1 MSPSDCLVIW
11 TEQNDD
17 IVRKWKCA
25 ERKHNANGQDV
36 RRQYY
41 NELCSLLHIVQGAP
55 CVAAS
60 LELEL
65 TVLYNTLL
73 FSLSLSKFGEA
84 GDLLTQGIIRVLE
97 AFGCQ
102 PPSSDLLLLWH
113 EFLEKFQSPKL
124 LPSTHALLCVQWTL
138 WLSTQQLDSIQK
150 LLLPDSQDG
159 ITSLSPVI
167 QNIQVSPEENPS
179 LLLIMAPMALK
190 ELAHICT
197 VVTRGVGK
205 MKEDKDSE
213 AVQILQDASM
223 LPAPTSLLAEIH
235 MLTGICLARLG
246 RPQSS
251 LQCYRR
257 ALEMGACSRTV
268 LYQGS
273 LLHRQLEN
281 GPAEIEMLRLLC
293 TAALSPVSCDPSS
306 TWVPLL
312 TPDMLLGGPA
322 CDSVFAMPSLLE
334 IQHTLAHRCLH
345 CGRISEAAE
354 NYLDLLATLQCDL
367 KQLVNT
373 DANSRLPRVPDIYL
387 EAAVTLLKAERY
399 WDSITVCE
407 EVIMKT
413 ADLIPDRLVLE
424 MPHRTEQDGGSLAP
438 FSPEMRGLFA
448 KSGKAEERLNYVF
461 WAGAAFLIEGQAYGW
476 MKESKGEIT
485 ALTRSINLL
494 VKVRLKNEEWQHRD
508 PGDSAASKVADL
520 QRLKALALASR
531 GVGFMDRKQEGAALQ
546 DFQLSLQASPG
557 TEVVELLLTQVLWKM
572 GREEEATTFWKSTR
586 RTSQVPELVPNCSRN
601 AAVFL
606 HLQSYLQEKM
616 QADSESLK
624 KMKLGSEAEV

>member
-11 TEQNDD
+11 TEQNND
-17 IVRKWKCA
+17 IVKKWKCA
-25 ERKHNANGQDV
+25 ERKHKANGQDV
-36 RRQYY
+36 RCQYY
-41 NELCSLLHIVQGAP
+41 NELCSLLHI
-55 CVAAS
+55 
-60 LELEL
+60 
-65 TVLYNTLL
+65 
-73 FSLSLSKFGEA
+73 
-84 GDLLTQGIIRVLE
+84 
-97 AFGCQ
+97 
-102 PPSSDLLLLWH
+102 
-113 EFLEKFQSPKL
+113 
-124 LPSTHALLCVQWTL
+124 
-138 WLSTQQLDSIQK
+138 IQ
-150 LLLPDSQDG
+150 
-159 ITSLSPVI
+159 
-167 QNIQVSPEENPS
+167 
-179 LLLIMAPMALK
+179 
-190 ELAHICT
+190 
-197 VVTRGVGK
+197 GVGK
-205 MKEDKDSE
+205 MKEGKDSE

-223 LPAPTSLLAEIH
+223 LPSPTSLLAEIH
-235 MLTGICLARLG
+235 MRTGICLARLG

-257 ALEMGACSRTV
+257 ALEMGASSRTV
-268 LYQGS
+268 LYQCS

-281 GPAEIEMLRLLC
+281 CPAEIEMLRLLC
-293 TAALSPVSCDPSS
+293 TAAHSPVSCDPSS

-312 TPDMLLGGPA
+312 TPDTLLGDPA

-334 IQHTLAHRCLH
+334 MQHTLAHRCLH
-345 CGRISEAAE
+345 CGRFSEAAE

-373 DANSRLPRVPDIYL
+373 DVNSRLPRVPDIYL

-399 WDSITVCE
+399 WDSIAICE

-413 ADLIPDRLVLE
+413 AELIPDRLVLE
-424 MPHRTEQDGGSLAP
+424 MPLRDELDDGSLVP

-448 KSGKAEERLNYVF
+448 KSGKAEERLNYVL
-461 WAGAAFLIEGQAYGW
+461 WAGTAFLIEGQAYGW
-476 MKESKGEIT
+476 LKESKGEIT

-508 PGDSAASKVADL
+508 PGDNAASKVAAL
-520 QRLKALALASR
+520 RKLKALALASR

-557 TEVVELLLTQVLWKM
+557 TEVVELWLTRVLWNM

-616 QADSESLK
+616 PADSESLK
-624 KMKLGSEAEV
+624 KMKLSR